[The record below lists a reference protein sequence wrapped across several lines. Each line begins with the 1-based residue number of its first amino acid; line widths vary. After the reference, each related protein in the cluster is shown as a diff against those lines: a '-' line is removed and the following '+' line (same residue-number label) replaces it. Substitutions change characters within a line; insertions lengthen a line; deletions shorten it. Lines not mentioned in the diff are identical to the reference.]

1 MTLLWIVLLLI
12 VAAIAGLV
20 AFTARTAARVV
31 AACPPRGRSLK
42 VDGETIHV
50 ADEGAGPAI
59 VMIHGL
65 GGNLLNFDYALA
77 GRLSAD
83 HRVVLIDRPGSGY
96 SVRPDDAPANL
107 RAQAATIAAV
117 MRQLG
122 LSRPLVV
129 GHSLGGAVA
138 LTLALEHPDC
148 VGGLVLL
155 APLTHAMNEVPP
167 VFRPLVIASPVLR
180 KVVGWTVATP
190 LAIRNRDAVLD
201 IVFGPDPVPADFAL
215 RGGGVLGLRPVAF
228 YNTSTDLLAINDDLP
243 GIMQRYGTLAV
254 PMAMLYGRDDRLL
267 DHREQ
272 GEAMKAQVPAL
283 DFELIEGGHMLP
295 LMHPQACEA
304 IIRRTRARMPE

>member
-1 MTLLWIVLLLI
+1 MTLVWIVVLLI
-12 VAAIAGLV
+12 VLAVAGLV

-31 AACPPRGRSLK
+31 AACPPRGRFLK
-42 VDGETIHV
+42 VDGQIVHV
-50 ADEGAGPAI
+50 AEQGTGPAV

-107 RAQAATIAAV
+107 RAQAATIAAA
-117 MRQLG
+117 MRQIG

-254 PMAMLYGRDDRLL
+254 PMAMLYGRGDRLL
-267 DHREQ
+267 DHRAQ

-295 LMHPQACEA
+295 LMHPQPCEA
-304 IIRRTRARMPE
+304 MIRRTQARMT